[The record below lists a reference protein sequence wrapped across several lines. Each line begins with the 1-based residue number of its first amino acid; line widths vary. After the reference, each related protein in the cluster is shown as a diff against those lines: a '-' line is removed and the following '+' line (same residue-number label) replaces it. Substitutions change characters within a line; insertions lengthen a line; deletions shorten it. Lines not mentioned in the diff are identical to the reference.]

1 MFSTYLDECNE
12 WRNAQAPLRH
22 AHQIIAELQ
31 CENLH
36 LKFENVGSLQ
46 TIDEIQ
52 EENNTL
58 KAENGH
64 LLELLTEEMY
74 KNVQITQTFAREM
87 KLQSTTYSKKGD
99 NTVLSQI

>member
-1 MFSTYLDECNE
+1 
-12 WRNAQAPLRH
+12 
-22 AHQIIAELQ
+22 
-31 CENLH
+31 
-36 LKFENVGSLQ
+36 LKFENIGSLQ
-46 TIDEIQ
+46 TIDELQ

-87 KLQSTTYSKKGD
+87 KLQSMTYSKKGE
-99 NTVLSQI
+99 NIVLSQI